1 MNPRLSATARDP
13 HLERDTGL
21 GLGAAI
27 AVHALLIAGLVFV
40 VQWKS
45 EPPAAVYAELWAP
58 GAAPAAPVEAPPPPP
73 PPPPKAAPEPEPEKP
88 ADIVVKTEPKKPEP
102 KKPEPKPEPKKPEP
116 KKPEPKPEPKKPE
129 PKKPEPKPEPK
140 PDPKAAER
148 EAKAAEARHKAE
160 LARVM
165 GQSSSAAPGGSPN
178 AVPGAGL
185 SGSAAATYAG
195 QVIGCVRPHIV
206 FAVPDG
212 ARRGQFVANFS
223 VRLLPTGE
231 QVGAPKL
238 VKPSGLAAYDAAV
251 ERAIRR
257 CDPFPSPKGGTP
269 PREVLLQ
276 FDPVE
281 LR

>member
-1 MNPRLSATARDP
+1 MQLPAYLAHRDP
-13 HLERDTGL
+13 ALERDTGL
-21 GLGAAI
+21 GFAAALAAHAALVI
-27 AVHALLIAGLVFV
+27 GLILTVH
-40 VQWKS
+40 WKS

-58 GAAPAAPVEAPPPPP
+58 GAAPAPAIEPEPAPPPPP
-73 PPPPKAAPEPEPEKP
+73 PRVAPEPEPEKP
-88 ADIVVKTEPKKPEP
+88 ADIVVKTEPKKKPEP

-129 PKKPEPKPEPK
+129 PK

-148 EAKAAEARHKAE
+148 EAKAAEARRQAE

-165 GQSSSAAPGGSPN
+165 GQSSNAPAGGSPN

-185 SGSAAATYAG
+185 SGAAAATYAG
-195 QVIGCVRPHIV
+195 QVIACVRPHIV

-212 ARRGQFVANFS
+212 ARRGQFVADFL

-238 VKPSGLAAYDAAV
+238 VKSSGLAAYDAAV

-257 CDPFPSPKGGTP
+257 CDPFPNPRGSAP

-276 FDPVE
+276 FDPVD